1 MPMNREA
8 LPLGATP
15 RSVADARRWVV
26 DACRELGREDLV
38 ECAELAVSELVT
50 NAVLH
55 GAGPISVR
63 VRGTREHPRFEVSD
77 GSPQPPDFSTGD
89 HDEDELLTV
98 GRGLGI
104 VAMCSTAWGAEID
117 ANGKTVWFTPAGEV
131 QADEPPA
138 VLYDATRPT
147 HSGDESPRQ
156 DLLPVEFKGLPLQLY
171 LGYNRHYREL
181 RRELRLLSLA
191 HQDDYP
197 LAKSLSELFDTF
209 EREFRDSTGLDAIER
224 ALRAGSD
231 SLDLVV
237 HVPASTPAVIN
248 QMLDLL
254 ELADAFCRAQR
265 LLLLA
270 RPEPQQRFQRWYLG
284 EFVRQ
289 SRGEPPVPWTD
300 EVAPLADS
308 GS

>member
-1 MPMNREA
+1 M
-8 LPLGATP
+8 
-15 RSVADARRWVV
+15 ADARRWVV
-26 DACRELGREDLV
+26 DTCRELGREDLV

-55 GAGPISVR
+55 ASGPISVR

-117 ANGKTVWFTPAGEV
+117 ASGKMVWFTPADQV
-131 QADEPPA
+131 QAEEPPG
-138 VLYDATRPT
+138 VVYDLAAPVQSSDTPPPA
-147 HSGDESPRQ
+147 E
-156 DLLPVEFKGLPLQLY
+156 LLPVEFKGLPLQLY

-191 HQDDYP
+191 HQADYP
-197 LAKSLSELFDTF
+197 LAKNLSELFDTF

-224 ALRAGSD
+224 ALRAGTS
-231 SLDLVV
+231 SVDLVV
-237 HVPASTPAVIN
+237 HVPPSTPNVIN

-270 RPEPQQRFQRWYLG
+270 RSDAQQHFQRWFLG

-289 SRGEPPVPWTD
+289 SRGDAPAPWPGH
-300 EVAPLADS
+300 APPLADS
-308 GS
+308 GT